1 MNNKQSLKLF
11 ENEVSM
17 IKKWNT
23 TKKHK
28 YRVLRDLIIK
38 YQDSIVQRSVDFENF
53 VRQSIGGSEISTVLG
68 KNPYSKMKQLVAS
81 KVGLTSFHGNI
92 NTMWGNVFEPVTAL
106 HTKHFLSM
114 EHTIASFGS
123 ITGVLRGQRFSP
135 DGIGIVKLLCKT
147 NNPADIEKE
156 EEIILADEKVGTNQK
171 VDTTVQP
178 VLENPELPE
187 DQQDALYLLEK
198 ESNHDDKHMDLSSHE
213 HIECSNDVNSSRHT
227 PIIVKDDKSKRLS
240 YYDYYL
246 ILFEYKAPSTTVP
259 DGKIPIQYVAQP
271 QTGLMTIPELDYS
284 IFVNNMYRLCQ
295 FSHLKFNKKY
305 NTDFHTSDAKKE
317 VTVDIPYSLGII
329 GFYQTEEN
337 YKKYSSRYNS
347 THDSQNVSD
356 NSKQLDKKMSESTQ
370 QINTYYN
377 NEDKAQRTII
387 ISDTTN
393 DTNNDDTNDTNN
405 ASDERDQV
413 NDDML
418 DKLLS
423 GSKEDAEKATSE
435 ILAKQT
441 LYNTE
446 EKLIFV
452 DSYEDPIDFSNEQS
466 RTIEKLFLMIKEEK
480 ITPVYLE
487 PSILKSKL
495 QEIKFLK
502 KQGIIHDKETPLEM
516 SMLELKQKANLY
528 NFYNDCKNN
537 NQIPVGFMSYKLFK
551 TDLILI
557 ERDANFRTMVE
568 PQVENCLNIIGE
580 ILKDNPTQEQIKAR
594 YDAKFPSMRRKKAV
608 YVDDTKDEDIKDD
621 DGDGDEDSHDNNND
635 EGENKKSENKYDER
649 KVEDTSVLV
658 NKLLT
663 DDSLELTVEERERR
677 IADIIDQQLNQQ
689 SNHQSSKT
697 SKASKSSKTT
707 KTPKTPKTE
716 ETVEKKQRKPRKDK
730 GVPRGPKVKK

>member
-147 NNPADIEKE
+147 NNPSDIEKE
-156 EEIILADEKVGTNQK
+156 EEIILDDEKVDANK
-171 VDTTVQP
+171 IVDTTVQP
-178 VLENPELPE
+178 VQENPELPE

-198 ESNHDDKHMDLSSHE
+198 ESNHADKHVDSSSHE

-246 ILFEYKAPSTTVP
+246 ILFEYKAPSTTIP

-347 THDSQNVSD
+347 THNSQNVSD

-377 NEDKAQRTII
+377 SEDKAQRTII
-387 ISDTTN
+387 ISDNTN
-393 DTNNDDTNDTNN
+393 DTNNDDTNNV
-405 ASDERDQV
+405 SDERDQV

-502 KQGIIHDKETPLEM
+502 RQGIIHEKETPLEM

-557 ERDANFRTMVE
+557 ERDVNFRTMVE

-580 ILKDNPTQEQIKAR
+580 ILKNNPTQEQIKAR

-608 YVDDTKDEDIKDD
+608 YVDDTKEDIKIEEDEDD
-621 DGDGDEDSHDNNND
+621 DEDSND
-635 EGENKKSENKYDER
+635 ERFSPNIER

-689 SNHQSSKT
+689 VPKPSKSNDERKT
-697 SKASKSSKTT
+697 VSKSSKSISTT
-707 KTPKTPKTE
+707 KSTKVE

-730 GVPRGPKVKK
+730 GVPRGPKAKK